1 MSEFTGRAGQTFGKA
16 WRRVAADFWPL
27 LQTTLAVVVSWVL
40 AGQLHNSPFFAPVA
54 AVVALNADRGE
65 RGINAVRLM
74 LGVIVGI
81 VVADIAL
88 LGHTSRTVVLAGA
101 TFVAML
107 ISFALGGSR
116 LVIAQAAAG
125 AILTV
130 TIGDPAA
137 GTGRLLDALIG
148 AGVALVISQ
157 VLFPAEPL
165 KLLRRA
171 EMAALDEVA
180 TALSLTCK
188 ALRTHDNTFAAQAI
202 DTLRNAEDP
211 LSALSGIRKRIRDVA
226 RRAPY
231 WWRGVAAIRREAEHS
246 GELDLLDSSCVTLVR
261 TVKATE
267 ENRVLLAP
275 AIEQLTCA
283 ARTLQH
289 SLNDGAARQR
299 AADRALT
306 AARAVAAIDPGSDQQ
321 LSAACGA
328 VRMVATDLVVF
339 AGVEVGEAK
348 AAVRGEIERPAVIPP
363 VAPRRIPF
371 AHRFR
376 LRGAAH
382 PR

>member
-1 MSEFTGRAGQTFGKA
+1 MSRITGKARQAFGRA
-16 WRRVAADFWPL
+16 WRRVAADLWPL
-27 LQTTLAVVVSWVL
+27 LQTTLAAVVSWVL
-40 AGQLHNSPFFAPVA
+40 AGQVNNSPFFAPVA

-65 RGINAVRLM
+65 RGINAVRLV

-81 VVADIAL
+81 LVADIAL
-88 LGHTSRTVVLAGA
+88 LGNASRTVVLAVA

-180 TALSLTCK
+180 TALSLTGE
-188 ALRTHDNTFAAQAI
+188 ALRTHDHTFAARAI
-202 DTLRNAEDP
+202 DTLRDADDP
-211 LSALSGIRKRIRDVA
+211 LSALSSIRRRIRDVA

-246 GELDLLDSSCVTLVR
+246 GE
-261 TVKATE
+261 
-267 ENRVLLAP
+267 
-275 AIEQLTCA
+275 IEQP
-283 ARTLQH
+283 
-289 SLNDGAARQR
+289 
-299 AADRALT
+299 
-306 AARAVAAIDPGSDQQ
+306 AVVPPVVPKRMPLGHR
-321 LSAACGA
+321 LSAR
-328 VRMVATDLVVF
+328 V
-339 AGVEVGEAK
+339 
-348 AAVRGEIERPAVIPP
+348 VRGRPKIQSWER
-363 VAPRRIPF
+363 R
-371 AHRFR
+371 
-376 LRGAAH
+376 
-382 PR
+382 